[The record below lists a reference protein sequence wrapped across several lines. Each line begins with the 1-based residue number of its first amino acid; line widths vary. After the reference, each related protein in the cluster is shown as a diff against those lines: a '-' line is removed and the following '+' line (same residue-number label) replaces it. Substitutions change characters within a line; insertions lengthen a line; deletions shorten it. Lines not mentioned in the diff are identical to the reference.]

1 MTILRTIPRGGHPVM
16 LVRIEPQD
24 DGVDGED
31 SQLCIQIAAWMLDE
45 AACAGV
51 VTSEMPQI
59 DARAL
64 VELRQLLDRLA
75 EPSGN
80 APTMSGFMMAKGDRH
95 ETRETTAATR
105 PNAATEATDT

>member
-1 MTILRTIPRGGHPVM
+1 MIRHSQPAMI
-16 LVRIEPQD
+16 VRVEPTGAAD
-24 DGVDGED
+24 ED
-31 SQLCIQIAAWMLDE
+31 EQLCIQIPAWMLDE
-45 AACAGV
+45 VDCSRV
-51 VTSEMPQI
+51 VTSEIPQI

-80 APTMSGFMMAKGDRH
+80 APTMFGFMMAKGDRH
-95 ETRETTAATR
+95 ETRETTEATR